1 MKEAGLWVMLS
12 VLVFQTLLPGQD
24 ELPFE
29 FSAELKQRKEANFEE
44 RFKGSYGINAYLE
57 PEMDVDNFNVYEGV
71 LAFLDNRE
79 GAISYL
85 INGMTAL
92 EEQEV
97 EVSASLNFLLA
108 NFHFENKDYTAA
120 SEQYIK
126 AIHKHPNFLRA
137 YENLGYGFMF
147 EEENEK
153 ALPVLLKAIE
163 LGSNDSQIHGLIG
176 FLYLEKELYLSALS
190 AYELAMLFNPRNNA
204 WRFGILQ
211 CLINLYRREAALGV
225 AEEILLFDPDN
236 PRNWQNIANLL
247 MRMDRDEEAAT
258 HLEVMHQLGCETY
271 ESRRLL
277 GNLYMSREDVVS
289 AKREFLA
296 MIQLMESQAQLE
308 DVLNACEGLLY
319 YHLANEALVLIAKL
333 KERSASLGL
342 MLEPAALGLI
352 EGIVYLQQDEF
363 IEARK
368 RLLQVLETE
377 PGNGQALLSL
387 GDVYLRLADW
397 DQATIYFE
405 LAQMYPD
412 FAYDALYSHAQL
424 LLGLGQTE
432 DALEKLREANGMEG
446 HGDLTEL
453 IRSIEET
460 GRLLR

>member
-12 VLVFQTLLPGQD
+12 VLVFQTLLPVQD

-29 FSAELKQRKEANFEE
+29 FSAELKQWKEANFEE

-211 CLINLYRREAALGV
+211 CLINLDRREAALGV
-225 AEEILLFDPDN
+225 AEEILLFDPAAEMLH
-236 PRNWQNIANLL
+236 QANGDIFQVAQPLAQIRVADAPHARHGIFHDLL
-247 MRMDRDEEAAT
+247 NCGVRGKTAIDTFQDT
-258 HLEVMHQLGCETY
+258 
-271 ESRRLL
+271 
-277 GNLYMSREDVVS
+277 
-289 AKREFLA
+289 
-296 MIQLMESQAQLE
+296 AQ
-308 DVLNACEGLLY
+308 
-319 YHLANEALVLIAKL
+319 
-333 KERSASLGL
+333 
-342 MLEPAALGLI
+342 PAAVLRKAPV
-352 EGIVYLQQDEF
+352 GIKHLV
-363 IEARK
+363 
-368 RLLQVLETE
+368 VLA
-377 PGNGQALLSL
+377 GC
-387 GDVYLRLADW
+387 
-397 DQATIYFE
+397 
-405 LAQMYPD
+405 AQM
-412 FAYDALYSHAQL
+412 
-424 LLGLGQTE
+424 
-432 DALEKLREANGMEG
+432 R
-446 HGDLTEL
+446 
-453 IRSIEET
+453 
-460 GRLLR
+460 